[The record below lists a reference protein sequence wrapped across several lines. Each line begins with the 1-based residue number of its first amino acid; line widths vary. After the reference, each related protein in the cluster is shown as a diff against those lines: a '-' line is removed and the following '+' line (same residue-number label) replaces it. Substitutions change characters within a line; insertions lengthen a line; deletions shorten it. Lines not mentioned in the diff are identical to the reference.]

1 MINKNESHFFDF
13 DNDLSK
19 NNNIIKVIGVGGGGS
34 NAVTNMFKSGI
45 KDVTFVICNTD
56 EQALRHSPIPNQLQ
70 IGVNLT
76 LGLGAG
82 ANPEV
87 GKSAAMESKEE
98 IESLL
103 SDGTKMLFITAGMG
117 GGTGTGAAPVIANIA
132 NKLGI
137 LTVGIVTMPFS
148 FEGKKKFI
156 QAQNG
161 IQELKQYCDTVL
173 VILNDRLKQVLGNIT
188 ISNAFSQAD
197 SILTTAVKSIA
208 EIITVPGYVN
218 VDFEDVKTVIK
229 NAGAAVMGSAQVEG
243 EDRAKKAIEMA
254 LSSPLLNH
262 KNIKGAKKILLSIYS
277 SQDMELQMDELTEIT
292 DYIREVIG
300 EDTEMIFGNGI
311 DEKLNKSIKITI
323 IATGFDDADYNDFTN
338 DSTQDNDLKT
348 SQKKDIVT
356 KDESKKI
363 HINNCNG
370 VNIKSTDTNLRN
382 ITNYSNTESKQSMNN
397 SMKLIDISNIDNDKL
412 VVHSLTLENDFSK

>member
-148 FEGKKKFI
+148 FEGKKTFI
-156 QAQNG
+156 QEQNG

-363 HINNCNG
+363 HINNG

-382 ITNYSNTESKQSMNN
+382 ITNYSNTENKQSMNN

>member
-1 MINKNESHFFDF
+1 MIKKSEPHFFDF

-19 NNNIIKVIGVGGGGS
+19 NNSIIKVIGVGGGGS
-34 NAVTNMFKSGI
+34 NAVTNMFKNGI

-56 EQALRHSPIPNQLQ
+56 EQALRHSPVPNQLQ

-87 GKSAAMESKEE
+87 GKSAAVESKEE

-103 SDGTKMLFITAGMG
+103 NDGTKMLFITAGMG

-173 VILNDRLKQVLGNIT
+173 VILNDKLKEVLGNVT

-197 SILTTAVKSIA
+197 NILTTAVKSIA

-243 EDRAKKAIEMA
+243 EDRAKKAVEKA
-254 LSSPLLNH
+254 LISPLLNH

-277 SQDMELQMDELTEIT
+277 SPDMELQMDELTEIT
-292 DYIREVIG
+292 NYIREIIG

-311 DEKLNKSIKITI
+311 DEQLNKSIKITI
-323 IATGFDDADYNDFTN
+323 IATGFDDSEYNDLSNEQNRDKKLETAQKIVTLDRNESKKEYINDNIFVDYNKNSNSKYINNFENIENKQYTN
-338 DSTQDNDLKT
+338 DSIKMINI
-348 SQKKDIVT
+348 KDI
-356 KDESKKI
+356 DS
-363 HINNCNG
+363 
-370 VNIKSTDTNLRN
+370 S
-382 ITNYSNTESKQSMNN
+382 
-397 SMKLIDISNIDNDKL
+397 KLI
-412 VVHSLTLENDFSK
+412 VHSLVLEDELLK